1 MPAVFET
8 RVTVSEADL
17 DQLGHV
23 NNLVYLRWMQDVALA
38 HSAAQGWPAKAYHDL
53 GAGWVVRTHHIE
65 YRLPALL
72 GDEVLLRTWVADM
85 KKVTSLRRYRILRVK
100 DTHEA
105 TLAVA
110 ETDWAFVN
118 YTTGL
123 PKRIPPE
130 VAGAFEVV
138 ADVM

>member
-1 MPAVFET
+1 MPAIYEQRLT
-8 RVTVSEADL
+8 VTEADL

-38 HSAAQGWPAKAYHDL
+38 HSAIQGWPAKAYHDL
-53 GAGWVVRTHHIE
+53 GCGWVVRAHQIE
-65 YRLPALL
+65 YLLPAFL
-72 GDEVLLRTWVADM
+72 GDAIVLRTWVADM
-85 KKVTSLRRYRILRVK
+85 KKVTSLRRYRMLRVK

-110 ETDWAFVN
+110 STDWAFVS

-130 VAGAFEVV
+130 VGGAFEVV
-138 ADVM
+138 SEA